1 MLKIKNLDVY
11 YDQAQ
16 ALFNIS
22 IEVKQGEI
30 VAIIGANGAGKSTL
44 LKVICGLIRIKSGE
58 IIFNEEKITN
68 FPPHKIVEL
77 GITMVPE
84 GRHIFPDLTVEENL
98 VMGAYTRNISK
109 RELSGELEKIY
120 ILFPVLPKRR
130 KQLAGTLSG
139 GEQQMLAIGRGLMA
153 KPKIFLLDEP
163 SMGLAPILVSEVA
176 GIITRIY
183 KELGITIVLV
193 EQNANVAL
201 EISKR
206 AYVLEVG
213 HKTIEG
219 YSKDIKEDKRVIKAY
234 LGGSQREVVEGLC

>member
-11 YDQAQ
+11 YGQAQ
-16 ALFNIS
+16 ALFDIN

-44 LKVICGLIRIKSGE
+44 LKAVCGLIGTKSGE
-58 IIFNEEKITN
+58 IIFKEKKITS

-77 GITMVPE
+77 GVTMIPE
-84 GRHIFPDLTVEENL
+84 GRHVFPNQTVEENL
-98 VMGAYTRNISK
+98 VIGAYTRNISK
-109 RELSGELEKIY
+109 RELSGEVEKIY
-120 ILFPVLPKRR
+120 ILFPVLSKRR

-153 KPKIFLLDEP
+153 KPRILLLDEP
-163 SMGLAPILVSEVA
+163 SMGLAPILVDEVV

-193 EQNANVAL
+193 EQNASIAL
-201 EISKR
+201 DISKR
-206 AYVLEVG
+206 GYVLEVG
-213 HKTIEG
+213 HKVMEG
-219 YSKDIKEDKRVIKAY
+219 FSKDLREDKRVIKAY
-234 LGGSQREVVEGLC
+234 LSGY